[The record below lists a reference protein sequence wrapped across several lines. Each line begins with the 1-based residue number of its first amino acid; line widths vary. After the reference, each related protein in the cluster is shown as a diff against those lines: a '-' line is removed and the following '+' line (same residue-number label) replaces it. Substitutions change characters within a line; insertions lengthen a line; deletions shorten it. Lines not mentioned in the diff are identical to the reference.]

1 MKMHNQNCK
10 GIDYWCNRVARI
22 RYGYPRCWI
31 VPNIVYFFLMG
42 LWSSWLAR
50 RVVSAKVAGSSPA
63 SPENLLS
70 SKACE
75 TCRYKSFEWVMFLG
89 KKH

>member
-1 MKMHNQNCK
+1 MKSHNQNCK
-10 GIDYWCNRVARI
+10 GIGYWCNRVARI

-63 SPENLLS
+63 SPAS
-70 SKACE
+70 
-75 TCRYKSFEWVMFLG
+75 LG
-89 KKH
+89 SYIAL